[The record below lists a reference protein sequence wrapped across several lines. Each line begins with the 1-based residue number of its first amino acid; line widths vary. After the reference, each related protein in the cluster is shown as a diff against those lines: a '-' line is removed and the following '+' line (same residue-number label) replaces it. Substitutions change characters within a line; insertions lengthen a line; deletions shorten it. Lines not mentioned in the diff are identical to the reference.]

1 MDYSATAKQI
11 LAKVGGESNIV
22 NVNHCMTRLRLTLKD
37 ESIVKDDEI
46 KAIKGVVGVM
56 KKAGQYQI
64 VIGNEVAK
72 CYKEFLKLGNFSD
85 QAGGTP
91 APAKGGNP
99 VSIILDAIS
108 GSMSPVMPAIIGAG
122 HGPVRKFCVK
132 GDKL

>member
-1 MDYSATAKQI
+1 MDYSITAKEI

-64 VIGNEVAK
+64 VIGIEVDK
-72 CYKEFLKLGNFSD
+72 CYK
-85 QAGGTP
+85 
-91 APAKGGNP
+91 
-99 VSIILDAIS
+99 
-108 GSMSPVMPAIIGAG
+108 
-122 HGPVRKFCVK
+122 
-132 GDKL
+132 